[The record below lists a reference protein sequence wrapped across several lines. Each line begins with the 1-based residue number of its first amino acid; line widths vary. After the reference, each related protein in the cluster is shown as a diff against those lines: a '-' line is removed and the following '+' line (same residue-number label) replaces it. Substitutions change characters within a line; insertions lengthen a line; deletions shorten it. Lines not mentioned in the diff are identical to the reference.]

1 MFLKWTQVQ
10 TRNPL
15 QGNSDFI
22 YSENTKCRYIKC
34 AGRDSGLVHTHASL
48 LRIPLHSPLQPLTLP
63 HTSPLFAHG
72 TLGFMGTGPGKIYI
86 HRDLS

>member
-1 MFLKWTQVQ
+1 MFFKRTQVQ

-34 AGRDSGLVHTHASL
+34 AGRASGHASL

-86 HRDLS
+86 HRELS